1 MTVIQ
6 SSTSSTSTS
15 TSQTTDSAVSSAT
28 KTVMGQE
35 DFFKLMIAQL
45 KNQDPTKPVDGQQ
58 QLAQLAQF
66 STLQSIQEFQAAFEQ
81 FATDIKTAIGIA
93 GDSSGTQ
100 DSTS

>member
-1 MTVIQ
+1 MTAIQ
-6 SSTSSTSTS
+6 SSTATGTG
-15 TSQTTDSAVSSAT
+15 QTTDNVASAIK

-66 STLQSIQEFQAAFEQ
+66 STLQSIQEFQASFEK
-81 FATDIKTAIGIA
+81 FATDIKSALGA
-93 GDSSGTQ
+93 SGGNNG
-100 DSTS
+100 